1 MELADQYAAGEDH
14 DRTQHDRT
22 QDADDQH
29 LLALF
34 LRHREVAHDHQED
47 KDVVDRQR
55 LLDQVAGQEFE
66 ADLVGHDL
74 AGGLIQVIPEA
85 GVEQQ
90 GQRDPADR
98 PPQGLLEGDLV
109 RSTMAHQ
116 HEVDQQGDDHHRCE
130 AAPQP
135 HVTDRLHWE
144 CPLER

>member
-98 PPQGLLEGDLV
+98 PPQGLLEG
-109 RSTMAHQ
+109 R
-116 HEVDQQGDDHHRCE
+116 
-130 AAPQP
+130 
-135 HVTDRLHWE
+135 
-144 CPLER
+144 